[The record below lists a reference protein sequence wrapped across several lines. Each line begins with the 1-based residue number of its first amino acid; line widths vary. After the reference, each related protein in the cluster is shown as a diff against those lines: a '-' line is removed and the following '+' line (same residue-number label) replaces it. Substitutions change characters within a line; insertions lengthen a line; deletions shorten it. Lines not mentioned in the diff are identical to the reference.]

1 MITKHLILNVLTKI
15 SARPQATHLLTA
27 IFLFMNIAAINSTFA
42 ATDTYKIDT
51 KGAHASIKF
60 KIKHLGYSWLYGRF
74 DTFDGTLMLDEKAPE
89 NSTIEVTINTSSIN
103 SNHAE
108 RDKHLKGSDF
118 LDVKKYPN
126 ATFKSTSVSKSGD
139 NTGTIKGELTLHGVT
154 KTIEIPVT
162 HIGGGSDPW
171 GGYRQGFSGSTT
183 LTLKDYGIDFNLGPA
198 STQVELILDIEAIK
212 Q

>member
-1 MITKHLILNVLTKI
+1 MIIKRTI
-15 SARPQATHLLTA
+15 RLLTA
-27 IFLFMNIAAINSTFA
+27 IFLFINIAAISNTYA

-89 NSTIEVTINTSSIN
+89 NAKIEVSIDTSSIN

-108 RDKHLKGSDF
+108 RDKHLKGTDF
-118 LDVKKYPN
+118 LDVKKYPS
-126 ATFKSTSVSKSGD
+126 ASFKSTSVSISGD
-139 NTGTIKGELTLHGVT
+139 NTGVLKGNLTLHGVT
-154 KTIEIPVT
+154 KSIEIPVT
-162 HIGGGSDPW
+162 HIGGGNDPW
-171 GGYRQGFSGSTT
+171 GGYRHGFSGSTT

-198 STQVELILDIEAIK
+198 STQVELILDIETIK

>member
-1 MITKHLILNVLTKI
+1 MSIKSRLTHI
-15 SARPQATHLLTA
+15 HFLTA
-27 IFLFMNIAAINSTFA
+27 IFLFISATTTSSVFA

-51 KGAHASIKF
+51 EGAHASIKF

-74 DTFDGTLMLDEKAPE
+74 DTFDGTLMLDEKAPK
-89 NSTIEVTINTSSIN
+89 NSSIEVSIDTSSIN

-118 LDVKKYPN
+118 LNVKKYPN
-126 ATFKSTSVSKSGD
+126 ATFKSTSVSISGD
-139 NTGTIKGELTLHGVT
+139 NTGVLKGNLTLHGVT
-154 KTIEIPVT
+154 KAIEIPVT
-162 HIGGGSDPW
+162 HIGGGKDPW
-171 GGYRQGFSGSTT
+171 GGYRHGFSGSTT

>member
-1 MITKHLILNVLTKI
+1 MTAKSPFAN
-15 SARPQATHLLTA
+15 SRFLTA
-27 IFLFMNIAAINSTFA
+27 ALLFVCVTATSSTFA

-89 NSTIEVTINTSSIN
+89 NSKIEVSIDTASIN

-108 RDKHLKGSDF
+108 RDKHLKGTDF
-118 LDVKKYPN
+118 LNVKKYPKS
-126 ATFKSTSVSKSGD
+126 TFKSTSVSVSGD
-139 NTGTIKGELTLHGVT
+139 NTGTIKGNLTLHGVT
-154 KTIEIPVT
+154 KAIEIPVT
-162 HIGGGSDPW
+162 HIGGGNDPW
-171 GGYRQGFSGSTT
+171 GGYRHGFSGSTT

>member
-1 MITKHLILNVLTKI
+1 MTIKSLFTNNRFLI
-15 SARPQATHLLTA
+15 A
-27 IFLFMNIAAINSTFA
+27 IFLFTSVVTTSTTFA
-42 ATDTYKIDT
+42 GADTYKIDT

-74 DTFDGTLMLDEKAPE
+74 DTFDGTLMLDEKKPE
-89 NSTIEVTINTSSIN
+89 NSTIEVTIDTASIN

-108 RDKHLKGSDF
+108 RDKHLKSPDF
-118 LDVKKYPN
+118 LNVTKYPN
-126 ATFKSTSVSKSGD
+126 ATFKSTSVSQSGD
-139 NTGTIKGELTLHGVT
+139 TTGMIKGELTLHGVT

-162 HIGGGSDPW
+162 HIGGGKDPW
-171 GGYRQGFSGSTT
+171 GGYRHGFSGSTT

-198 STQVELILDIEAIK
+198 STQVELMLDIEAIK

>member
-1 MITKHLILNVLTKI
+1 MTINTPFRNI
-15 SARPQATHLLTA
+15 RFLTA
-27 IFLFMNIAAINSTFA
+27 TLLFASVMTTSNTFA

-74 DTFDGTLMLDEKAPE
+74 DKFDGTLMLDEKAPE
-89 NSTIEVTINTSSIN
+89 NSTIEVSIDTSSVN

-108 RDKHLKGSDF
+108 RDKHLKSPDF
-118 LDVKKYPN
+118 LNVKKYPD
-126 ATFKSTSVSKSGD
+126 ATFKSTSVNITGD
-139 NTGTIKGELTLHGVT
+139 NTGVLKGNLTLHGVT

-171 GGYRQGFSGSTT
+171 GGYRHGFSGSTT